1 MNYSGPASGRSRL
14 TGSIP
19 ASDTHRMTTAKTFR
33 IACWWR
39 ASLLEWAPVV

>member
-1 MNYSGPASGRSRL
+1 L

-39 ASLLEWAPVV
+39 ASLLEWAPGI

>member
-1 MNYSGPASGRSRL
+1 MNYFGPVSGRSRL
-14 TGSIP
+14 TASIL

-39 ASLLEWAPVV
+39 ASLMEWAPVI